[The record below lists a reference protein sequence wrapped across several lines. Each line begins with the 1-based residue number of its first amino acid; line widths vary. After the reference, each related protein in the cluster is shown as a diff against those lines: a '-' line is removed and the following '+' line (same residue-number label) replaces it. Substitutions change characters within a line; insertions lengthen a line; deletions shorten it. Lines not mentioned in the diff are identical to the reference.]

1 MRIWYQSMTELTN
14 LPRYAAFLR
23 EHITASAPAG
33 VDVELVGL
41 NPGTYGGR
49 PPMEVLRY
57 PWGQHRAL
65 AQVLDNVEHAA
76 RAGFD
81 AFLMGSFVAPPMR
94 LARCAV
100 DIPVTSMAESV
111 LLTAHTLSRRVGL
124 VCISDHQVGTATE
137 LIDSVGLA
145 DRVVATVPI
154 DLPTTEELV
163 STALGTAGED
173 NPSSE
178 LSESFRRAA
187 RVLIARGADVIVPAE
202 GILSEVVRAWGISTV
217 DDAPVLDC
225 VEVSLAHT
233 AMLAA
238 LFASDAVGMGRL
250 VSYPRLPDPGHHVG

>member
-1 MRIWYQSMTELTN
+1 MRICYQSMTELPT
-14 LPRYAAFLR
+14 LPQYAAFLR

-41 NPGTYGGR
+41 VPGTYAGR

-57 PWGQHRAL
+57 PLGQHRAL

-76 RAGFD
+76 RTGCD
-81 AFLMGSFVAPPMR
+81 AFLMGSFVAPPLR

-111 LLTAHTLSRRVGL
+111 LLTAHTLSRRIGL
-124 VCISDHQVGTATE
+124 VCINEYQVGTATE

-145 DRVVATVPI
+145 EQVVATVPI
-154 DLPTTEELV
+154 DLPTTEEVV
-163 STALGTAGED
+163 STALDTASED
-173 NPSSE
+173 GPGSA
-178 LSESFRRAA
+178 LAESFRRAG
-187 RVLIARGADVIVPAE
+187 RVLVARGADVIVPAE

-217 DDAPVLDC
+217 ADAPVLDC
-225 VEVSLAHT
+225 VEISLAHT

-238 LFASDAVGMGRL
+238 LFASGAAGMGRL
-250 VSYPRLPDPGHHVG
+250 VSYPRLP